1 MAHAGQDVVMFEAQ
15 SGWRDVHRRLQALAR
30 NRAALDA
37 EEARL
42 LIRARAAGV
51 HRELGFATFAE
62 YLQRTLAYAPRT
74 ARERMRVAERLAE
87 LPQVEAALE
96 RGEIGYCTVRAL
108 TRDAVVDADNEA
120 EWLEEIAAKT
130 VREVEDL
137 MVGRFAGSRPGDRQE
152 PDLMPKRRVME
163 LTPEVDADYQ
173 RVKRQLQE
181 QTGEPLDDSAVMA
194 VLCRAFE
201 GAEPGK
207 TRPQSMISISVC
219 ARCDAATTDTA
230 GQVIDIEPSAL
241 AEARCDVAH
250 VGRDGKVTKDIPDR
264 VRRLVEARDHHRC
277 VVPGCRSAISLHVH
291 HIEERAQGG
300 THEPRSLCLLCHS
313 HHRLLH
319 RGKLR
324 IVGHA
329 PDLTITHE
337 DGRAY
342 GAPQDTLTAAKAT
355 LRELGFTAA
364 EAARAVEHVRTTAP
378 PDDLRDLERVLRA
391 CLRACRPG

>member
-1 MAHAGQDVVMFEAQ
+1 LFDGETAHAGQDVVMFEAQ

-181 QTGEPLDDSAVMA
+181 QTGEPLDGDGGAVPR
-194 VLCRAFE
+194 VR
-201 GAEPGK
+201 GRG
-207 TRPQSMISISVC
+207 
-219 ARCDAATTDTA
+219 A
-230 GQVIDIEPSAL
+230 GQDAT
-241 AEARCDVAH
+241 AEHDL
-250 VGRDGKVTKDIPDR
+250 DQR
-264 VRRLVEARDHHRC
+264 VRAL
-277 VVPGCRSAISLHVH
+277 
-291 HIEERAQGG
+291 
-300 THEPRSLCLLCHS
+300 
-313 HHRLLH
+313 
-319 RGKLR
+319 
-324 IVGHA
+324 
-329 PDLTITHE
+329 
-337 DGRAY
+337 
-342 GAPQDTLTAAKAT
+342 
-355 LRELGFTAA
+355 
-364 EAARAVEHVRTTAP
+364 
-378 PDDLRDLERVLRA
+378 
-391 CLRACRPG
+391 